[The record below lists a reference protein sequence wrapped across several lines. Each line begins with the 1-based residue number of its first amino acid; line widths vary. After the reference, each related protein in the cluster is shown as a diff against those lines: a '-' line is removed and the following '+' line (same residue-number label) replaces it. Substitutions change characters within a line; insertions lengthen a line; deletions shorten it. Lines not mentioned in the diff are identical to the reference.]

1 MTRRTAKPYTEEC
14 KHEAVTLVTEQH
26 MSRTQVARD
35 LGVSID
41 TLARWVRASRPSS
54 AATDD
59 PPASSTA
66 TELARLRREL
76 ERVQMER
83 DILKKALG
91 IFSQMPR

>member
-14 KHEAVTLVTEQH
+14 KHEAVKLVTEQH

-35 LGVSID
+35 LGVNID
-41 TLARWVRASRPSS
+41 TLARWVRAAAPAPATAGVPESS
-54 AATDD
+54 AA
-59 PPASSTA
+59 
-66 TELARLRREL
+66 ELARLRREL